1 MKERER
7 ERYLPID
14 LLQRLEGQQHVQR
27 VVGDNESG
35 LGTRATNVGENLL
48 NILDN
53 KVDLLV
59 RDANKVLVDSLESE
73 LLEEVEHGIVGVQ
86 GDLFSVS

>member
-1 MKERER
+1 M
-7 ERYLPID
+7 
-14 LLQRLEGQQHVQR
+14 
-27 VVGDNESG
+27 VGDNESG
-35 LGTRATNVGENLL
+35 LGTRATNVGENVL
-48 NILDN
+48 NVLDN

-73 LLEEVEHGIVGVQ
+73 LLEEVEQRVVVVQ